1 MKPKNRCVAK
11 DKSLGIVSGFLMS
24 VLDELEKHN
33 ILDITWNERRRVFEV
48 SEVTDPYYTMFLTP
62 EQLIALGTELV
73 IMGTGRI
80 VKM

>member
-1 MKPKNRCVAK
+1 
-11 DKSLGIVSGFLMS
+11 MS

-48 SEVTDPYYTMFLTP
+48 SEATDPYYTMFLTP